1 MNWFTLRSITK
12 NHIMKTNS
20 LFTFIAISIFLL
32 STGFLSKQND
42 PKLKKIFNG
51 KNLKGWAA
59 PESNIWWT
67 ANNGILTAKSD
78 PTQKGSIL
86 WTKKEYENFIIQ
98 LDFKFG
104 EGTIDSGIF
113 LRTDR
118 QQIQIGES
126 GSLKR
131 DMTCSPY
138 IPGKGYPVEAKNI
151 DKLLKKDDWN
161 TIKVKADGSVYTM
174 WLNGEEVLTYDSDT
188 AIEKGPVGLQLH
200 PGRDMHIDFKN
211 ILFAEL

>member
-1 MNWFTLRSITK
+1 MKFRKIFSLLAIVSILVSSSFT
-12 NHIMKTNS
+12 S
-20 LFTFIAISIFLL
+20 LEIE
-32 STGFLSKQND
+32 

-51 KNLKGWAA
+51 KNLDGWKA
-59 PESNIWWT
+59 PEGNIWWS
-67 ANNGILTAKSD
+67 ADNGILTAKSGPD
-78 PTQKGSIL
+78 KKGSIL
-86 WTKKEYENFIIQ
+86 WTENDYKDFIIQ
-98 LDFKFG
+98 ADFKFG

-113 LRTDR
+113 IRCEE

-138 IPGKGYPVEAKNI
+138 IPGKGYPVEAEGIK
-151 DKLLKKDDWN
+151 DLLKMDDWN
-161 TIKVKADGSVYTM
+161 TIKVKAVGSVYTM
-174 WLNGEEVLTYDSDT
+174 WLNGKQVLTYDSDT
-188 AIEKGPVGLQLH
+188 AIEKGPVGIQLH

>member
-1 MNWFTLRSITK
+1 
-12 NHIMKTNS
+12 MKLNN
-20 LFTFIAISIFLL
+20 LFALMAICTVLLL
-32 STGFLSKQND
+32 SGFSLKEKD

-51 KNLKGWAA
+51 KNLDGWVA
-59 PESNIWWT
+59 PEGNIWWK
-67 ANNGILTAKSD
+67 AEKGILSARSGPDK
-78 PTQKGSIL
+78 KGSIL
-86 WTKKEYENFIIQ
+86 WTNGEYKDFIIQ
-98 LDFKFG
+98 MDFLFG

-151 DKLLKKDDWN
+151 KELLKMDDWN
-161 TIKVKADGSVYTM
+161 TIKVKAEGSVYTM
-174 WLNGEEVLTYDSDT
+174 WLNGEQVLTYDSDT
-188 AIEKGPVGLQLH
+188 AIEKGPIGLQLH
-200 PGRDMHIDFKN
+200 PGRDMSIDFKN
-211 ILFAEL
+211 IKFAEL

>member
-1 MNWFTLRSITK
+1 MKVRQFFTIAAAM
-12 NHIMKTNS
+12 IMIVASGFTNV
-20 LFTFIAISIFLL
+20 
-32 STGFLSKQND
+32 KKD

-51 KNLKGWAA
+51 KNLDGWKA
-59 PESNIWWT
+59 PEGNIWWS
-67 ANNGILTAKSD
+67 ANKGILTAKSGPD
-78 PTQKGSIL
+78 QKGSIL
-86 WTKKEYENFIIQ
+86 WTDRDYKDFIIQ
-98 LDFKFG
+98 MDFKFG

-113 LRTDR
+113 IRSEK

-138 IPGKGYPVEAKNI
+138 IPGKGYPVEAEGIK
-151 DKLLKKDDWN
+151 DLLKLDGWN
-161 TIKVKADGSVYTM
+161 TIKVRAEGSVYTM
-174 WLNGEEVLTYDSDT
+174 WLNGKQVLVYDSDT
-188 AIEKGPVGLQLH
+188 AIEEGPVGIQLH

>member
-1 MNWFTLRSITK
+1 MRI
-12 NHIMKTNS
+12 NHII
-20 LFTFIAISIFLL
+20 TFAAIITILL
-32 STGFLSKQND
+32 NTGFINSEKE

-51 KNLKGWAA
+51 KDLDGWKA
-59 PESNIWWT
+59 PEGNIWWS
-67 ANNGILTAKSD
+67 ASNGILTAKSG
-78 PTQKGSIL
+78 PEKKGSIL
-86 WTKKEYENFIIQ
+86 WTNGVYQDFIIQ

-104 EGTIDSGIF
+104 EGTVDSGIF
-113 LRTDR
+113 VRAES

-151 DKLLKKDDWN
+151 KELLKMDDWN
-161 TIKVKADGSVYTM
+161 TIKVKAIGSVYTI
-174 WLNGEEVLTYDSDT
+174 WLNGEQVLTYDSDT
-188 AIEKGPVGLQLH
+188 AVEKGPVGLQLH

-211 ILFAEL
+211 ILFAAL

>member
-1 MNWFTLRSITK
+1 
-12 NHIMKTNS
+12 MKLHQYVTV
-20 LFTFIAISIFLL
+20 IAILL
-32 STGFLSKQND
+32 LITGSAFVLNEKE

-51 KNLKGWAA
+51 KNLNGWKA
-59 PESNIWWT
+59 PEGNIWWT
-67 ANNGILTAKSD
+67 AKDGILTAKSG
-78 PTQKGSIL
+78 PEKKGSIL
-86 WTKKEYENFIIQ
+86 WTEGSYKNFIIQ
-98 LDFKFG
+98 MDFKFG

-113 LRTDR
+113 LRTEK

-151 DKLLKKDDWN
+151 KQLLKMDDWN

-188 AIEKGPVGLQLH
+188 AIEEGPVGLQLH
-200 PGRDMHIDFKN
+200 PNRDMHIDFRN